1 MDNYIYRDMKRLFRY
16 LSFTAL
22 AAAVLAS
29 CMKTEQPAAIEDGYG
44 TLNLTVEGLRTR
56 ADISSRTESL
66 AYETAVNSLYVG
78 VFGDDGMLSWNST
91 SVSVGTPS
99 SATVRTG
106 SNITIVAVANYP
118 VASLT
123 ACASL
128 SQLNALT
135 ATLEQNSTSAATG
148 FVMVGRATGVSLSAG
163 GSVSRSI
170 SMSRLACRIALAHLN
185 VDLDDDSFDYYQ
197 GKPFILKCV
206 YLANVCG
213 RARLD
218 GVGTDV
224 TWYNVGGRTKDNDI
238 IDYDYLDADNDL
250 DGPVFTYSQ
259 ACYYDGGTEC
269 NPDGEDYGGHPSQNE
284 FNFFEALLYDGYG
297 DPIAGELDGKVSILY
312 CYAPPATPSY
322 TCKFVLELSFQS
334 PSGNWVNYFYPVN
347 LTGLA
352 AGRAYSVDLTI
363 TKLGTLDPDT
373 TDWVYY
379 GSVTPGSDDDN
390 PGGDIII
397 EW

>member
-1 MDNYIYRDMKRLFRY
+1 MKRIFRY
-16 LSFTAL
+16 LSFAAL
-22 AAAVLAS
+22 AAAVLVS

-163 GSVSRSI
+163 GSVSCSV

-213 RARLD
+213 KARLD
-218 GVGTDV
+218 GIGCDD
-224 TWYNVGGRTKDNDI
+224 TWYNIGGRSLLGSI
-238 IDYDYLDADNDL
+238 IEADAIEAFLDSELAVPDL
-250 DGPVFTYSQ
+250 TYSSD
-259 ACYYDGGTEC
+259 CYYDGGTEC

-284 FNFFEALLYDGYG
+284 FDFFEGVLYDGYG
-297 DPIAGELDGKVSILY
+297 NPIAGELEGMVSILY